1 MAILSIIIDLAG
13 LIIDL
18 VRLIGELSAKNKK

>member
-18 VRLIGELSAKNKK
+18 VRLISELSAKNKK